1 MNFLSLGKKVLFFSM
16 ALLTGLFIMQTI
28 IEAHS
33 PEKPVAYDPAV
44 FQNNDKD
51 PDKGI
56 FPEKINQYFEPEEKL
71 VAFNSLSGLEIQ
83 GKLTEINRKGKPF
96 AFLSAKT
103 LYVIDNRGRL
113 LSRADSLSHYDLPVI
128 TGDSLKINISTMSLG
143 GGQLDEAINLLKF
156 IKKKNNLLYT
166 NISEVQVHHKIG
178 LILYT
183 NYAKGLPVIFGKGD
197 IERKVTYLNAYHKEL
212 GDSEL
217 TYKAKYLDIRIE
229 GQIILKKRV

>member
-1 MNFLSLGKKVLFFSM
+1 MNLLSLGKKVLFFSM
-16 ALLTGLFIMQTI
+16 ALLTGLFIMYTI

-33 PEKPVAYDPAV
+33 PEKPVVYDPTV
-44 FQNNDKD
+44 FQNKE
-51 PDKGI
+51 KETETGLI
-56 FPEKINQYFEPEEKL
+56 PEKINQYFEPEEQL
-71 VAFNSLSGLEIQ
+71 VEFKNLSILEIQ
-83 GKLTEINRKGKPF
+83 EKLTELNRKGKPF

-103 LYVIDNRGRL
+103 LYIIDNRGHI

-128 TGDSLKINISTMSLG
+128 SGDSLKINFSTMSLRG
-143 GGQLDEAINLLKF
+143 NQFEDAINLLKLL
-156 IKKKNNLLYT
+156 KKKNYLLYT
-166 NISEVQVHHKIG
+166 NISEVQVHDKIG

-197 IERKVTYLNAYHKEL
+197 LERKVAYLNAYHKEL